1 MRGAGTRWL
10 SALLLAGSS
19 GAAAE
24 PVPFVG
30 CAQDGQSGPQP
41 APQTSAVPQVPA
53 EAAPHLAFYASAHF
67 GVLAPRGWH
76 CFALRGSNGDTVIV
90 TPERHDFESLRGEHN
105 VAGPAVKLS
114 YRYGGTS
121 GRYSVVTMIARFFP
135 DYRPFVAR
143 LDRRFSL
150 GDLPAGPDADDLIL
164 RRTATEV
171 EFRTPA
177 GRDGLGTDSLFVPG
191 SDPVEGLIV
200 LLPKSATEID
210 LLRVDARLPPTLAHL
225 APVLF
230 EVARRAYGN
239 PGPPVR

>member
-1 MRGAGTRWL
+1 MKAGGRRWL
-10 SALLLAGSS
+10 TALSLAGAS
-19 GAAAE
+19 AAGAE

-30 CAQDGQSGPQP
+30 CAQDGQVGPRP
-41 APQTSAVPQVPA
+41 APRTGAVPQVPP
-53 EAAPHLAFYASAHF
+53 EAVPHVAFYASAHF

-76 CFALRGSNGDTVIV
+76 CFALRGSNGDTLIV
-90 TPERHDFESLRGEHN
+90 TPGRHDFESLRGEHN
-105 VAGPAVKLS
+105 VGGPAVKLS

-121 GRYSVVTMIARFFP
+121 GRFSVVTMIARFFP

-150 GDLPAGPDADDLIL
+150 GDLPAGPDEDDHIL

-177 GRDGLGTDSLFVPG
+177 GRDGLGTDSLLVPG

-210 LLRVDARLPPTLAHL
+210 LLRVDARLPPALAHL

-230 EVARRAYGN
+230 EAARRTYGN
-239 PGPPVR
+239 PGSPVR